1 MGKAVFQVWITL
13 TRVTQPLGRKVVS
26 PGAVRMPCSTHH
38 WAALAISGSDTSVKA
53 GWFSGSGAPFAP
65 QMSQASWPR
74 FTGMSAPA
82 GRQIVQDDVGG
93 DLIAHEGRC
102 AADGGAHDHSTHGA
116 GGSVGVGHV
125 GNDCRR
131 RDDADVSFG
140 VGCGAVGFALVVC
153 ANDLSGFGSG
163 PVRTGAHLIGPGGGR
178 GIGELAAQST
188 AALVLY
194 LYNSIPARPA
204 DAVRHE
210 STCAQFWIILPFLL

>member
-1 MGKAVFQVWITL
+1 M
-13 TRVTQPLGRKVVS
+13 
-26 PGAVRMPCSTHH
+26 
-38 WAALAISGSDTSVKA
+38 AISGSDTSVKA

-65 QMSQASWPR
+65 PDEPGQLAAVHGDVGPGGQ
-74 FTGMSAPA
+74 
-82 GRQIVQDDVGG
+82 QIAQDDVGG

-116 GGSVGVGHV
+116 GGSVGVGHI

-153 ANDLSGFGSG
+153 ANDFGGFGGG